1 MIQPDLLAPLE
12 PEPTAEEEQ
21 ILVGTFRGDLE
32 ALDAAAARVEVWCG
46 PKLGW
51 LPMRRRVGAVACV
64 VRAYGRDMAG
74 PTYLLGDGNA

>member
-12 PEPTAEEEQ
+12 PEPTGEPET
-21 ILVGTFRGDLE
+21 LVGTLRGDLDL
-32 ALDAAAARVEVWCG
+32 LDAAAAQVEVWCG

-51 LPMRRRVGAVACV
+51 LPMARRVGSVACV

-74 PTYLLGDGNA
+74 PTYLLGDEA